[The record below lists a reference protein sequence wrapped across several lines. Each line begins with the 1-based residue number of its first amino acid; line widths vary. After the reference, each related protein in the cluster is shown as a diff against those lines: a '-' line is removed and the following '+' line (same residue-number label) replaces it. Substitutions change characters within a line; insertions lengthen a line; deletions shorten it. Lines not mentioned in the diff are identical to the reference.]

1 MNTANLNTR
10 IIGHYIN
17 GKHITGN
24 SNRLSPVYNPATGE
38 VSAHLNNASADETV
52 SAIDAAQAAF
62 PAWSAT
68 PALRRARIMFKF
80 KALLDEHAN
89 DLAKAISL
97 EHGKTISDARGEV
110 TRGIDVV

>member
-17 GKHITGN
+17 GQHVAGTG
-24 SNRLSPVYNPATGE
+24 SRLSPVYNPATGA
-38 VSAHLNNASADETV
+38 VQAHLNNASADETR

-68 PALRRARIMFKF
+68 PALRRARS
-80 KALLDEHAN
+80 AAW
-89 DLAKAISL
+89 
-97 EHGKTISDARGEV
+97 TQQ
-110 TRGIDVV
+110 